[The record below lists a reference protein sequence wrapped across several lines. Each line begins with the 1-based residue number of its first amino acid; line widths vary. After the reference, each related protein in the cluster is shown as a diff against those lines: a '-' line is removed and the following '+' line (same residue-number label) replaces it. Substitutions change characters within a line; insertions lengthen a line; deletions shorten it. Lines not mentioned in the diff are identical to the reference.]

1 MRPSSTA
8 CSQPG
13 INMPPA
19 ATQRRSGSPPCCEL
33 RRPPCDRFRRVGRDP
48 RAPRASMSEGSS
60 GGVVQVWRAGH
71 AVGRLRAPPSCG
83 MLQRRENKR
92 KEGAGRGMRGRRG
105 EGRGRDGK
113 GGELSGDPQYNKKHE
128 QNTTTQTRNNKKQ
141 TKQTRGRRDP
151 SHKKTNTNRNKTK
164 QNKLTKLNNTKKG
177 EKRPRHGE

>member
-33 RRPPCDRFRRVGRDP
+33 RRAPCDRFRRVGRDP

-92 KEGAGRGMRGRRG
+92 KEGAGRGMRGRRV

-113 GGELSGDPQYNKKHE
+113 GGELSGDPQYNKQKRTKHN
-128 QNTTTQTRNNKKQ
+128 NTTRNNIKQ
-141 TKQTRGRRDP
+141 NKTRGRRDP

-164 QNKLTKLNNTKKG
+164 QNKTKQTNQTEQHKKG
-177 EKRPRHGE
+177 